1 MRREEERRAADGVRS
16 DRNHGSKATASEK
29 VVAGVLSGRATNQVF
44 GAPAILKQSPVQ
56 VVFGDGA
63 LGEIG
68 ELAREAGGRE
78 RVLLVTDPAII
89 AAGHVARAL
98 EKLRSAGLDVIT
110 FDEVNPNPTTA
121 TVDAGLRVARG
132 RSIDLIVG
140 LGGGSALDAAKGI
153 NLLLTNGGAI
163 CDYWG
168 DPPPDVLA
176 RRAPLLPMILVP
188 TTAGTGSEV
197 TAASVLCDTD
207 SGSKF
212 GILSNH
218 LRPKVAIID
227 PMLTVSCP
235 PKVTAASGIDAITHA
250 VEAYTAIDNEAFPLP
265 EGESTVYQ
273 GRHPLAD
280 VLAERAIELVGR
292 HLRRA
297 VDDGSDLEARE
308 GMALA
313 AMLAGMAFSNVGV
326 AVVHALE
333 YALNK
338 TAHTPH
344 GLGCGL
350 LLPYVMRFNATARPS
365 RMSRIA
371 ELLGEEVAGLDAE
384 TAAKQ
389 AVTAVERL
397 KADIGI
403 PVGMSEVGVRAE
415 QIPDMAKAAFAVK
428 RILRVNPRSV
438 TQENLES
445 ILQSALGGE

>member
-1 MRREEERRAADGVRS
+1 MRTMWTFHNPGQ
-16 DRNHGSKATASEK
+16 
-29 VVAGVLSGRATNQVF
+29 LLFGR
-44 GAPAILKQSPVQ
+44 GAVGQ
-56 VVFGDGA
+56 
-63 LGEIG
+63 LGEVVG
-68 ELAREAGGRE
+68 QMGAR
-78 RVLLVTDPAII
+78 RVLIVTDKTLA
-89 AAGHVARAL
+89 
-98 EKLRSAGLDVIT
+98 
-110 FDEVNPNPTTA
+110 
-121 TVDAGLRVARG
+121 DAGLVEQVCNPLAGSDISVEVFDGGEPEPPIHAVNDAIDMARDTKT
-132 RSIDLIVG
+132 DLLLG
-140 LGGGSALDAAKGI
+140 LGGGSNMDIAKAAAVV
-153 NLLLTNGGAI
+153 LAHGGAVK
-163 CDYWG
+163 DYAG
-168 DPPPDVLA
+168 DQVVPGPIF
-176 RRAPLLPMILVP
+176 PLILIP

-197 TAASVLCDTD
+197 TAASVLNDTEA
-207 SGSKF
+207 GSKF

-218 LRPKVAIID
+218 LRPKVAIVD

-235 PKVTAASGIDAITHA
+235 PKVTAASGIDALTHA

-265 EGESTVYQ
+265 DGERTVYQ

-333 YALNK
+333 YALNQ

-350 LLPYVMRFNATARPS
+350 LLPYVMRFNASARPS
-365 RMSRIA
+365 QMSRIA

-384 TAAKQ
+384 TAAER

-397 KADIGI
+397 KLDIGI
-403 PVGMSEVGVRAE
+403 PADMSEVGVSAE
-415 QIPDMAKAAFAVK
+415 QIPDMAKAAFGVK

-438 TQENLES
+438 TQEDLES
-445 ILQSALGGE
+445 ILQSALSGSQSFYDTQNDHAGANDAYLAHPVGRRCLRRNVVEREIC